1 MTKSKVLIHVVG
13 GIAYWSSEGDVEV
26 VLVDEDNIKAGDPPV
41 ELGRDWEALARD
53 AMDISDERIV
63 RIV

>member
-1 MTKSKVLIHVVG
+1 M
-13 GIAYWSSEGDVEV
+13 EV